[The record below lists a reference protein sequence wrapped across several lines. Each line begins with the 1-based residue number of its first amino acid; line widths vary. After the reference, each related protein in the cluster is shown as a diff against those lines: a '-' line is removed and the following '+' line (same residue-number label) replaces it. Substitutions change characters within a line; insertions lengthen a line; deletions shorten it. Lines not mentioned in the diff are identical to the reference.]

1 MANQVDTRRTMTT
14 RHAPMYEYT
23 SQTSRV
29 ASLSE
34 ATTTLSAPP
43 RRGRRCPRADTGR
56 PSIGRSG
63 CRRPAGPAG
72 CRRET
77 SAAPAPPAGN
87 SPAPAA
93 SRECRDDGVRPSQTP
108 QPPATGNGS
117 MRRGDSSFRC
127 SRKASGPSGAPCGG
141 RNAQRVIW
149 GPPPPRLGDHRHL
162 VVFNMKHLGQGQV
175 LAKYCHLVGSAAKG
189 AVCG

>member
-108 QPPATGNGS
+108 QPPATGGS
-117 MRRGDSSFRC
+117 GAGAVAVFGGRTRRHDDRRGFPRGRSSSCPWPGC
-127 SRKASGPSGAPCGG
+127 SVSSSRPSIRACGSPAHGLPTPFTGGIRLVPPGLAGPG
-141 RNAQRVIW
+141 
-149 GPPPPRLGDHRHL
+149 
-162 VVFNMKHLGQGQV
+162 
-175 LAKYCHLVGSAAKG
+175 
-189 AVCG
+189 